1 MMRYTLQEGTFSLF
15 PAAWQDTSMTI
26 LRDDESGLSVVVSR
40 GTIPEGSDAEKEF
53 QRQRDMLRTQME
65 EITQSDFQRVTVGAG
80 GNIPATEVETTFER
94 SGQRLWQRQLAV
106 QVPDKPVLM
115 IFTLS
120 ALRPFTNE
128 DGERWDALKQT
139 LTLNSTR
146 TSKL

>member
-1 MMRYTLQEGTFSLF
+1 MRYTLQEGTFSLF

-146 TSKL
+146 TSKS

>member
-1 MMRYTLQEGTFSLF
+1 MIKYTLQEGSFSLF

-40 GTIPEGSDAEKEF
+40 GAIPEDSDAEKEF
-53 QRQRDMLRTQME
+53 YRQSDMLHTQ
-65 EITQSDFQRVTVGAG
+65 IGDVTQSEFHHVTVGAG
-80 GNIPATEVETTFER
+80 GNIPGVEVETAFER
-94 SGQRLWQRQLAV
+94 NGQHLWQRQLAV

-120 ALRPFTNE
+120 ALHPFTEE
-128 DGERWDALKQT
+128 DGERWDTLKQT

-146 TSKL
+146 NA

>member
-1 MMRYTLQEGTFSLF
+1 MKYTFQEGAFSLF
-15 PAAWQDTSMTI
+15 PAAWRDTSMTV
-26 LRDDESGLSVVVSR
+26 LCDDESGLSVVVSR

-53 QRQRDMLRTQME
+53 HRQWDVLRTHME
-65 EITQSDFQRVTVGAG
+65 EITQSDFQRVTAGADS
-80 GNIPATEVETTFER
+80 NIPATEVKTEYER

-106 QVPDKPVLM
+106 QIPDKPVLM

-120 ALRPFTNE
+120 ALRPFTDE

-146 TSKL
+146 TSES

>member
-1 MMRYTLQEGTFSLF
+1 MMRYNLQEGTFSLF

>member
-1 MMRYTLQEGTFSLF
+1 MKYTFQEGAFSLF
-15 PAAWQDTSMTI
+15 PAAWRDTSMAV
-26 LRDDESGLSVVVSR
+26 LCDDEGGLSVVVSL

-53 QRQRDMLRTQME
+53 HRQWDVLRTHME
-65 EITQSDFQRVTVGAG
+65 EITQSDFQRVTAGADS
-80 GNIPATEVETTFER
+80 NIPATEVETTFER
-94 SGQRLWQRQLAV
+94 SGQHLWQRQFAV

-120 ALRPFTNE
+120 ALRPFTDE

-146 TSKL
+146 TSES

>member
-65 EITQSDFQRVTVGAG
+65 EITQSDFQRVIVGAG

-120 ALRPFTNE
+120 ALRPFTDE

>member
-1 MMRYTLQEGTFSLF
+1 MRYTLQEGTFSLF

-94 SGQRLWQRQLAV
+94 SGQRLWQLQLAV

-120 ALRPFTNE
+120 ALRPFTDE

>member
-1 MMRYTLQEGTFSLF
+1 MKYTFPEGAFSLF
-15 PAAWQDTSMTI
+15 PAAWRDTSMTV
-26 LRDDESGLSVVVSR
+26 LCDDESGLSVVVSR

-53 QRQRDMLRTQME
+53 HRQWDVLRTQMK
-65 EITQSDFQRVTVGAG
+65 EITQSDFQRVTAGADS
-80 GNIPATEVETTFER
+80 NISATEVETTFER
-94 SGQRLWQRQLAV
+94 SGQRLWQRQFAV

-120 ALRPFTNE
+120 ALRPFTDE

-146 TSKL
+146 TSES

>member
-1 MMRYTLQEGTFSLF
+1 
-15 PAAWQDTSMTI
+15 MTV
-26 LRDDESGLSVVVSR
+26 LCDDESGLSVVVSR

-53 QRQRDMLRTQME
+53 HRQWDVLRTQMK
-65 EITQSDFQRVTVGAG
+65 EITQSDFQRVTAGADS
-80 GNIPATEVETTFER
+80 NISATEVETTFER
-94 SGQRLWQRQLAV
+94 SGQRLWQRQFAV

-120 ALRPFTNE
+120 ALRPFTDE

-146 TSKL
+146 TSES

>member
-1 MMRYTLQEGTFSLF
+1 MIYTFQEGTFSLF
-15 PAAWQDTSMTI
+15 PAAWRDTSI
-26 LRDDESGLSVVVSR
+26 NVLRDDESGLSVVVSR

-53 QRQRDMLRTQME
+53 QRQRDVLRTQME
-65 EITQSDFQRVTVGAG
+65 EITQSDFQRVTAGADS
-80 GNIPATEVETTFER
+80 NIPATEVETTFER

-106 QVPDKPVLM
+106 QVPGKPVLM

-120 ALRPFTNE
+120 ALRPFTDE

-146 TSKL
+146 TSES

>member
-146 TSKL
+146 TSKS

>member
-1 MMRYTLQEGTFSLF
+1 MKYTFQEGAFSLF
-15 PAAWQDTSMTI
+15 PAAWRDTSMTV
-26 LRDDESGLSVVVSR
+26 LCDDESGLSVVVSR

-53 QRQRDMLRTQME
+53 HRQWDVLRTHME
-65 EITQSDFQRVTVGAG
+65 EITQSDFQRVTAGADS
-80 GNIPATEVETTFER
+80 NIPATEVETTFER
-94 SGQRLWQRQLAV
+94 SGQHLWQRQFAV

-120 ALRPFTNE
+120 ALRPFTDE

-146 TSKL
+146 TSES